1 MNLSFKIV
9 LKYKYTLVI
18 ARFRVQY
25 DQYFLSFSNFAD
37 LFHESLGE
45 YYIVRGKRA
54 ITGLSLS

>member
-1 MNLSFKIV
+1 MKMSFKIF

-25 DQYFLSFSNFAD
+25 DQNFLSFSYFAH
-37 LFHESLGE
+37 LFHKPLGE

>member
-54 ITGLSLS
+54 ITG

>member
-37 LFHESLGE
+37 LFHEFLGE